1 MKQALIASLNHI
13 LNASFLKPSGHIE
26 TLLHMPAN
34 KKKGPV
40 PICTVHLF
48 PEITQTVQ
56 DADTASPIVIDRA
69 GLHFGKQIE
78 SCLCL
83 TTLR

>member
-56 DADTASPIVIDRA
+56 DADTAPPLSLTELVYTLASKSRA
-69 GLHFGKQIE
+69 VFV
-78 SCLCL
+78 
-83 TTLR
+83 

>member
-56 DADTASPIVIDRA
+56 DADTASPLSLTELAYTLASKSRA
-69 GLHFGKQIE
+69 VFV
-78 SCLCL
+78 
-83 TTLR
+83 

>member
-56 DADTASPIVIDRA
+56 DAHTASPLSLTELVYTLASKSRA
-69 GLHFGKQIE
+69 VFV
-78 SCLCL
+78 
-83 TTLR
+83 

>member
-56 DADTASPIVIDRA
+56 DADTASP
-69 GLHFGKQIE
+69 L
-78 SCLCL
+78 SL
-83 TTLR
+83 TELVYTLASKSRDVFV

>member
-56 DADTASPIVIDRA
+56 DADTASPLSLAELVYTLASKLRA
-69 GLHFGKQIE
+69 VFV
-78 SCLCL
+78 
-83 TTLR
+83 

>member
-56 DADTASPIVIDRA
+56 DADTASPLSLAELVYTLASKSRA
-69 GLHFGKQIE
+69 VFV
-78 SCLCL
+78 
-83 TTLR
+83 

>member
-1 MKQALIASLNHI
+1 MKQALTASLNHI

-56 DADTASPIVIDRA
+56 DAHTASPLSLTELVYTLASKSRA
-69 GLHFGKQIE
+69 VFV
-78 SCLCL
+78 
-83 TTLR
+83 

>member
-56 DADTASPIVIDRA
+56 VADTASPLSLTELVYTLASKSRA
-69 GLHFGKQIE
+69 VFV
-78 SCLCL
+78 
-83 TTLR
+83 

>member
-56 DADTASPIVIDRA
+56 DADAASPLSLTELVYTLASKSRA
-69 GLHFGKQIE
+69 VFV
-78 SCLCL
+78 
-83 TTLR
+83 

>member
-34 KKKGPV
+34 KKKRTSAHLYSASV
-40 PICTVHLF
+40 P
-48 PEITQTVQ
+48 
-56 DADTASPIVIDRA
+56 
-69 GLHFGKQIE
+69 
-78 SCLCL
+78 
-83 TTLR
+83 

>member
-56 DADTASPIVIDRA
+56 DSDTASPLSLTELVYTLASKSRA
-69 GLHFGKQIE
+69 VFV
-78 SCLCL
+78 
-83 TTLR
+83 

>member
-1 MKQALIASLNHI
+1 MKQALTASLNHI

-56 DADTASPIVIDRA
+56 DADTASPLSLTELVYTLASKSRA
-69 GLHFGKQIE
+69 VFV
-78 SCLCL
+78 
-83 TTLR
+83 

>member
-48 PEITQTVQ
+48 PEITQIVQ
-56 DADTASPIVIDRA
+56 DADTASPLSLTELVYTLASKSRA
-69 GLHFGKQIE
+69 VFV
-78 SCLCL
+78 
-83 TTLR
+83 

>member
-34 KKKGPV
+34 KKKDQCPSV
-40 PICTVHLF
+40 QCICSLKSL
-48 PEITQTVQ
+48 IQ
-56 DADTASPIVIDRA
+56 DADTASPLSLTELVYTLASKSRA
-69 GLHFGKQIE
+69 VFV
-78 SCLCL
+78 
-83 TTLR
+83 

>member
-56 DADTASPIVIDRA
+56 DADTASPLSLTELVYTLASKSRA
-69 GLHFGKQIE
+69 VFV
-78 SCLCL
+78 
-83 TTLR
+83 